1 MYHLTATLLH
11 GLLSAVVATSGS
23 YAARESGG
31 AEPGPVIGA
40 AETVRMA
47 DAQED
52 GAAAAES
59 RAASAPVAAQKR
71 ARAALLSGVPR
82 ADRRAEIREAS
93 VAPLSAERA
102 ADPDERV
109 RRVGTPVPP
118 GLTAAR
124 TKDRRTA
131 RAAALEQLA
140 QEWQGLDGPDLI
152 QVLDSLLIDVGTSD
166 ETWAAAAA
174 MAGDLRITRLAPRLA
189 AALDIAPTS
198 DIARRVAAARRALHG
213 LYGVWFEGS
222 EEVLPLATLVEGPAL
237 ATYRAQLL
245 GLEERLLAQ
254 LTRLWVHQP
263 DAAVLALVDL
273 SPRVRVAAA
282 RSVAASVSSGTL
294 DAAVAADALLAA
306 ADAEIDSDALCAQ
319 LEALSPLLQVR
330 SADDPRVER
339 GRAIIARG
347 ASEAPISVQHCLA
360 RLAAALPWQVGG
372 DVPPASTARA
382 AFELTQTALERV
394 AASQPI
400 DADVLIGVLQSQRSL
415 SHSFAEQAVGLE
427 PALSTAILSLFDRPE
442 ATREV
447 RLAAASALV
456 DLASVDDLASL
467 VARCDQAQDFA
478 VRFALSGAI
487 AGLVPRIGLA
497 TPGARDLLQ
506 LLPKLV
512 AAPEEQLRVRAL
524 AILDGLTAD
533 VTPAQ
538 LAELD
543 LDIAYLIDSWPLETG
558 VASRETLERLIR
570 RLGRPQD
577 LESMLQ
583 RDTFATAAA
592 RGPRQA
598 ASVVTVLASSNP
610 GLLLRS
616 ARVLANIDDPEQLES
631 ALVEALQLGVGID
644 LDDAP
649 TTGPPAPGTSPGAN
663 GAGVEPNSGTDAP
676 GDAGADDGTGA
687 SSAEAELLAAQ
698 SAEFVGWA
706 LQLRALTG
714 TLGSRGRPSGPDGS
728 APRPV
733 LVPRILDAL
742 VRIHVPRAG
751 LSAWERARAAALFA
765 FDAGRAPDVVDRAF
779 VEALDRA
786 PAEDTDASVFGLR
799 AERARFLVEAQRQPE
814 ALALY
819 RELFREAGPSE
830 LTALGRRG
838 LREYERLARAEPS
851 DGTAAERARILLAL
865 VALDSWATLDR
876 ARRVEELFELLN
888 AVNDAHVKP
897 YAVRAL
903 ELTEASGLTD
913 PAQWEGIEGGGQV
926 LEDLGELL
934 SGVANAAEFGGAP
947 PSDGGGAEEAA
958 APRATDASAPVG
970 EAPVGDP
977 DPAEETPSADDGAA
991 GEGTGAD
998 GTGADGTGAGRPT
1011 PPGSGS

>member
-1 MYHLTATLLH
+1 VYHLTATILH
-11 GLLSAVVATSGS
+11 GLLCAVVAASGS
-23 YAARESGG
+23 YGDAGSGG
-31 AEPGPVIGA
+31 AAFGGAELGSVRGA
-40 AETVRMA
+40 AEPITTECA
-47 DAQED
+47 LQDDAPTT
-52 GAAAAES
+52 AERRY
-59 RAASAPVAAQKR
+59 RAP
-71 ARAALLSGVPR
+71 LLSGVPR
-82 ADRRAEIREAS
+82 AAGRSQVREAS
-93 VAPLSAERA
+93 LAPLSAARA
-102 ADPDERV
+102 SDADERV

-118 GLTAAR
+118 GLTATR

-140 QEWQGLDGPDLI
+140 LEWQGLDGPDLT
-152 QVLDSLLIDVGTSD
+152 QVLDSLLLDVGTSD
-166 ETWAAAAA
+166 ENWTAAAA
-174 MAGDLRITRLAPRLA
+174 MVGDLHITRLAPRLA
-189 AALDIAPTS
+189 AALDIEPGS
-198 DIARRVAAARRALHG
+198 DIARRVAAAQRALHA
-213 LYGVWFEGS
+213 LYGVWFTGS
-222 EEVLPLATLVEGPAL
+222 EEVLPLVTLADGPAL
-237 ATYRAQLL
+237 TTYRTQLL
-245 GLEERLLAQ
+245 ALEERLLTQ
-254 LTRLWVHQP
+254 LARLWVHQP
-263 DAAVLALVDL
+263 DAAVLALVDR

-282 RSVAASVSSGTL
+282 RSVGVSVSGGTL
-294 DAAVAADALLAA
+294 DATVAADALLAA
-306 ADAEIDSDALCAQ
+306 ADAEIDCDALCAQ

-330 SADDPRVER
+330 AADDPRVER
-339 GRAIIARG
+339 GRAIVARG

-360 RLAAALPWQVGG
+360 RIAATLPWQVGE
-372 DVPPASTARA
+372 DAPPTSTATA

-394 AASQPI
+394 AGSLPI

-415 SHSFAEQAVGLE
+415 SHSFADQAVGLE
-427 PALSTAILSLFDRPE
+427 PALSSAILSLFDRPE

-447 RLAAASALV
+447 RLAAASALG
-456 DLASVDDLASL
+456 DLARVDDLASL

-487 AGLVPRIGLA
+487 AGLVPKIGLS
-497 TPGARDLLQ
+497 TPGARDLLN
-506 LLPKLV
+506 LIPTLV

-533 VTPAQ
+533 VTAVQ
-538 LAELD
+538 IEELD

-616 ARVLANIDDPEQLES
+616 ARVLANIDDPAQLES

-644 LDDAP
+644 LEDAP

-663 GAGVEPNSGTDAP
+663 GPGVQPNTGDDASGNGDAVDSSGPIVSSGTDPNPAR
-676 GDAGADDGTGA
+676 T
-687 SSAEAELLAAQ
+687 ELLAAQ

-706 LQLRALTG
+706 FQLRALTG

-742 VRIHVPRAG
+742 VRVHVPRAG

-779 VEALDRA
+779 VDALAAA
-786 PAEDTDASVFGLR
+786 PAASADRNVFGLR
-799 AERARFLVEAQRQPE
+799 AERARFLVEAQRASE

-819 RELFREAGPSE
+819 RELFSRAEPAE
-830 LTALGRRG
+830 LVALGRRG
-838 LREYERLARAEPS
+838 LREYERLARGEPS
-851 DGTAAERARILLAL
+851 EGTAAERSRILLAL
-865 VALDSWATLDR
+865 VALDSWASLDR
-876 ARRVEELFELLN
+876 ARRVEELMELLD
-888 AVNDAHVKP
+888 AVNDAHIKP
-897 YAVRAL
+897 YAARAL
-903 ELTEASGLTD
+903 ELTEKSGLTD
-913 PAQWEGIEGGGQV
+913 PAQWEGVEGGGQI

-934 SGVANAAEFGGAP
+934 SGVANAAEFGDALP
-947 PSDGGGAEEAA
+947 TDGGGTEEAA
-958 APRATDASAPVG
+958 APRAAGADAPGG
-970 EAPVGDP
+970 EGPTGDP
-977 DPAEETPSADDGAA
+977 VPDEEPPSAADGADA
-991 GEGTGAD
+991 P
-998 GTGADGTGAGRPT
+998 RPA
-1011 PPGSGS
+1011 PPGTDS